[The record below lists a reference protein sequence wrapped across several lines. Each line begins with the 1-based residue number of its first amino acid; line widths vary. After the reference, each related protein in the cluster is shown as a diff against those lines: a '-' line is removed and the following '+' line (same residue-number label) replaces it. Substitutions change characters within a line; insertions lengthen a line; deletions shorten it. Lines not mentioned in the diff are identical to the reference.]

1 MGITCIHTH
10 EIAKLCASWMLAL
23 KPTSKWVGIG
33 ICVMYNVYDTHSAC
47 LYGVYDTHSAFMFV
61 VYVWTRLQ
69 VYGYI

>member
-1 MGITCIHTH
+1 
-10 EIAKLCASWMLAL
+10 L
-23 KPTSKWVGIG
+23 VGIW
-33 ICVMYNVYDTHSAC
+33 ICIMYNVYDTHSAC